1 MLTPDT
7 VRFIKLRNGENI
19 VAHTEMHDDFM
30 YLARPIQIQHDNV
43 GDYEEQQIL
52 HIKEWVPPLIAKFDY
67 LTVSMKDVLFVL
79 EVQKNFL
86 DNYIEVSE
94 IFFSIIPDED
104 MKKKV
109 LQENADKTVVSFE
122 DVWKSIKK
130 H

>member
-30 YLARPIQIQHDNV
+30 YLARPILMDFDNY
-43 GDYEEQQIL
+43 GDFDEQQIL
-52 HIKEWVPPLIAKFDY
+52 RIKEWVPPLIAKFDY
-67 LTVSMKDVLFVL
+67 VTIDMKEVFFVL
-79 EVQKNFL
+79 EVQDTFL
-86 DNYIEVSE
+86 QNYLEVSE
-94 IFFSIIPDED
+94 IFFSVIPKESQ
-104 MKKKV
+104 KKKV